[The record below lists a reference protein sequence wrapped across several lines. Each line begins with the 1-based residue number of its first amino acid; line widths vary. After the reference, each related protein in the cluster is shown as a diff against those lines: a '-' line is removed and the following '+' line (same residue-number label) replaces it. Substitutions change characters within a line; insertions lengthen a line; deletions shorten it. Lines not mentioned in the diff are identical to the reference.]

1 MSESQAR
8 LKDDISEE
16 YKVWKADTLAKQ
28 TGHMELVEHI
38 AQLQRPEIHIQHRD
52 NKDRNSFE
60 IQIAPGYR

>member
-1 MSESQAR
+1 MSQAR

-28 TGHMELVEHI
+28 TGHMETGETEI
-38 AQLQRPEIHIQHRD
+38 QKPEIQIQHRD
-52 NKDRNSFE
+52 NRDRDSFE